1 MLFLNLLR
9 VLIRYIT
16 IMNTLTQQEIDT
28 LPAPPQE
35 WLDALYPK
43 YDMLPTEIWNKI
55 YEMKNG
61 KLTLDEKK

>member
-16 IMNTLTQQEIDT
+16 IMNTLTQMPTLTQQEIDT

-43 YDMLPTEIWNKI
+43 YDMLPTEI
-55 YEMKNG
+55 
-61 KLTLDEKK
+61 